1 MKAETMTKFVARYSA
16 SHFTQSSTEQDP
28 FNKLLDLLIL
38 TKKPSS
44 HNEIERY
51 QEAIE
56 HFGKNTSLVFS
67 PGK

>member
-16 SHFTQSSTEQDP
+16 SHFTQPSTEQDP

-38 TKKPSS
+38 TKEPSS

-51 QEAIE
+51 EKAIE
-56 HFGKNTSLVFS
+56 HFVKNTSLVFI